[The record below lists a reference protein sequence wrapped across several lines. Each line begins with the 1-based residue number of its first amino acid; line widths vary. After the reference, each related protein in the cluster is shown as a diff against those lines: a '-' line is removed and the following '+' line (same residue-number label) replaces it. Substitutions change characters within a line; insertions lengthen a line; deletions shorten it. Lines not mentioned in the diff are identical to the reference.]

1 MRIPLLPMVLL
12 PVLAGCGDLSTD
24 LTTPMEASVAASAG
38 GPVSISR
45 GGDQFTY
52 TSYTVGCSSELIAIT
67 ARQRYRYQVIQHPS
81 GDWMLSQH
89 LETHIDGVGLA
100 SGLKYVGSGVFNT
113 VQVFAMPGAGAFQY
127 TSSSHQV
134 GITQGPS
141 DNSSFVVHAKWT
153 IDATGRVTVDTF
165 RVEWAC
171 RG

>member
-1 MRIPLLPMVLL
+1 MRILLMPMMLLPF
-12 PVLAGCGDLSTD
+12 LAGCGNLPTD
-24 LTTPMEASVAASAG
+24 VATPAEAAATALPG

-52 TSYTVGCSSELIAIT
+52 TSYTVGCSAELIAIT

-89 LETHIDGVGLA
+89 LETHIDGVGLT
-100 SGLKYVGSGVFNT
+100 SGIKYVGSGVFNT

-153 IDATGRVTVDTF
+153 IDATGKVAVDAF

-171 RG
+171 QG